1 MFSRLEPILRP
12 VVRRTESTDTRLAIR
27 RDESQDLGQRK
38 SSGGDEDL
46 APIPWEDMATV
57 STTSLRAFLQTLLH
71 GATVDAPPPEAGLRA
86 EPTTLGSRATNAY
99 QTMGRAVQDRNVV
112 TESTPGLPPV
122 NTDSPHPETA
132 VIGHEF
138 GDDELKLVQQYI
150 ADLIE
155 LERRG
160 IQELTIQ
167 RSLTFLDSI
176 RQAIATA
183 TAELAAG
190 I

>member
-1 MFSRLEPILRP
+1 MFSRLEPIVRP
-12 VVRRTESTDTRLAIR
+12 IVRRTESTDARLAIR

-38 SSGGDEDL
+38 SRGNEEEI

-57 STTSLRAFLQTLLH
+57 STSSLRAFLQTLLH
-71 GATVDAPPPEAGLRA
+71 GATVDAAPPEAALRS
-86 EPTTLGSRATNAY
+86 EPTTLGSRASNAY

-112 TESTPGLPPV
+112 TESAPGLPPV
-122 NTDSPHPETA
+122 STDAPHPETA

-138 GDDELKLVQQYI
+138 DAVEVKQVEFYISELL
-150 ADLIE
+150 E

-167 RSLTFLDSI
+167 RSMNFLDSI
-176 RQAIATA
+176 RDAIRLAT
-183 TAELAAG
+183 TAAPAG
-190 I
+190 A